1 MYTSLNMNQQI
12 VSVTQLVPWAAL
24 GKVLPAVKKGDLF
37 FFLLLSSG
45 EAPSGVLV
53 WALQYKRDK
62 DILERVQ

>member
-1 MYTSLNMNQQI
+1 MNMNQQI
-12 VSVTQLVPWAAL
+12 VSVTQLVPRAAL
-24 GKVLPAVKKGDLF
+24 GKVLPAVKKGDFF

>member
-12 VSVTQLVPWAAL
+12 VSVTQLVPRAAL
-24 GKVLPAVKKGDLF
+24 GKVLPAVKKGDFF